1 MVRAL
6 TRVRMIIGGAT
17 DPGPDGLDPGMAGT
31 ATPHRPGLGMAL
43 GVQMNWHQTS
53 SATWGRLASKE
64 SPSSESSEPAAE
76 SQLRRTTGA
85 PPLDSLVETVP
96 EVDSQELESLLRRA
110 YDEASKSQERNLRSL
125 DSATTLALGSVSRES
140 LEEPSLEVKGIE
152 TEEPLP
158 KTVQEDSKPQQDES
172 SKTAVQKV
180 QQDTAVHKDAQ
191 QDTEVHQDTAVHKDV
206 QQDTAVQKDVQQD
219 TAVQKDV
226 QQDTAVQQV
235 QQDTAVQKD
244 VQQDTAVQQVQQD
257 TALQKDVQQDTAVQ
271 KVQQDTAVQKVQQ
284 DTAVQKVQ
292 QDTAVTAETPKPTH
306 GADTAAGGPVV
317 KMVKQEPEPDD
328 SWRRDKYGAAL
339 SPAALYA
346 RFYRSGRSRFL
357 RMES

>member
-1 MVRAL
+1 M
-6 TRVRMIIGGAT
+6 
-17 DPGPDGLDPGMAGT
+17 
-31 ATPHRPGLGMAL
+31 
-43 GVQMNWHQTS
+43 
-53 SATWGRLASKE
+53 
-64 SPSSESSEPAAE
+64 
-76 SQLRRTTGA
+76 
-85 PPLDSLVETVP
+85 ET
-96 EVDSQELESLLRRA
+96 EADSQELERLLRRA
-110 YDEASKSQERNLRSL
+110 YDEASESQERNLRSL

-180 QQDTAVHKDAQ
+180 QQDTAVHKDTQ
-191 QDTEVHQDTAVHKDV
+191 QDTEVQQDTAVHKDV

-219 TAVQKDV
+219 TPVQKDV

-271 KVQQDTAVQKVQQ
+271 KIQQDTAVQKVQQ
-284 DTAVQKVQ
+284 DTAVK
-292 QDTAVTAETPKPTH
+292 AETPKPPH

-317 KMVKQEPEPDD
+317 QKVKQEPEPDD